1 MPSDAPQLPGR
12 VRVGLYF
19 ASTTGDPDG
28 VLERNCRQ
36 HAEAREWV
44 VAGAFTDSA
53 VEIALAE
60 REGWLA
66 LAKALERGEIQG
78 ILTWNRAM
86 VADTSE
92 EWDRLAALLADR
104 GGFLVSCALNTPGQS
119 LYGRSLTI
127 APTGTSRVVGR
138 RTRSE
143 RPSSSE
149 A

>member
-19 ASTTGDPDG
+19 VSAAGDPDG

-44 VAGAFTDSA
+44 VAGGFTDSA

-66 LAKALERGEIQG
+66 LVEALERGEIQG
-78 ILTWNRAM
+78 VLTWNRAM

-92 EWDRLAALLADR
+92 EWDRLAAILADR

-119 LYGRSLTI
+119 LYGRSLTN
-127 APTGTSRVVGR
+127 APSGTPRAAGR
-138 RTRSE
+138 RIRSD
-143 RPSSSE
+143 RPSSRE